1 MDYNKV
7 EFNDFLKKI
16 EILMQNII
24 NVFAI
29 ELSHLK
35 TNKADS
41 SLVSNIKVCVYGA
54 FLEINKIASISILNS
69 KTIEISPWDVKQ
81 LNNIEK
87 AIFES
92 NVGLTPINDGKVI
105 RILIPFFSEEK
116 RKETVKFMFKIS
128 ENFKVSI
135 RNERKKMFEYLKKI
149 GKNKVVSE
157 DEKKRF
163 ENDIKK
169 LVDKYIKKI
178 NDISICK
185 EKEIMN
191 I

>member
-7 EFNDFLKKI
+7 EFNDFLKKT
-16 EILMQNII
+16 EVSMQNII
-24 NVFAI
+24 NVFTV

-41 SLVSNIKVCVYGA
+41 SLVSNIKVCVYGS
-54 FLEINKIASISILNS
+54 FLEINKIASVSILNS
-69 KTIEISPWDVKQ
+69 KTIEINPWDVKQ

-87 AIFES
+87 AIFEA
-92 NVGLTPINDGKVI
+92 NIGLTPINDGKAI

-116 RKETVKFMFKIS
+116 RKETVKFMLKIS
-128 ENFKVSI
+128 ENFKISI
-135 RNERKKMFEYLKKI
+135 RNERKKVIEQLKKI
-149 GKNKVVSE
+149 EKNKIISE

-163 ENDIKK
+163 EIDIKK
-169 LVDKYIKKI
+169 LVDKYVKRI

-185 EKEIMN
+185 EKEIMS